1 MTAAAAHRTPQVPPW
16 APVASRLPKITP
28 SIARVSRLLC
38 DERFQ
43 RWLSAVNDDP
53 LMQVHVG
60 KARAPLLVLD
70 IEANEGRV
78 RVGLESQAVTPAMRA
93 ALAHADAAMACRV
106 MTLLLDGVLRR
117 FAPVV
122 TGAQVVS
129 WEHSTRAHAGFV
141 LNVAGLRIALCGADE
156 RSTRHLSSFLG
167 HVSADLGD
175 WSGLCLGGRVR
186 FMVRHWRADFL
197 ASLRVGDVVLL
208 GRAVYEQTL
217 IIGIG
222 QTLQVHT
229 QMSTDTPTLHVADE
243 PYMASDA
250 VAPPDAAG
258 QGIEDLQ
265 LPVVFEVDTAR
276 VSLAE
281 LAAMRPGYIVELEA
295 PLSEATIRL
304 VCQGQTVGHGQL
316 IAVGEQLGVRITS
329 MGIEHGRHSQR

>member
-1 MTAAAAHRTPQVPPW
+1 MTAAAAHRTPEVPW
-16 APVASRLPKITP
+16 APIAHRLPKVTGNV
-28 SIARVSRLLC
+28 ARVSRLVC

-43 RWLSAVNDDP
+43 RWLSAVTDDP
-53 LMQVHVG
+53 SMQVQAG
-60 KARAPLLVLD
+60 KSGVPLLVLD

-78 RVGLESQAVTPAMRA
+78 RIGLEPPAVGPAMRA
-93 ALAHADAAMACRV
+93 ALAVGDAPMGCRV
-106 MTLLLDGVLRR
+106 LTMLLEPVLRR
-117 FAPVV
+117 FQPVI
-122 TGAQVVS
+122 TGARVVS
-129 WEHSTRAHAGFV
+129 WEHSDRAHTGFV
-141 LNVAGLRIALCGADE
+141 LSVAGLRLALCGADA
-156 RSTRHLSSFLG
+156 RGTSHLSSFLG
-167 HVSADLGD
+167 HVSADLSD
-175 WSGLCLGGRVR
+175 WSALCLKGRVR
-186 FMVRHWRADFL
+186 FMVRHWRAAFL

-243 PYMASDA
+243 PYMGSDA
-250 VAPPDAAG
+250 VEPPDAAG

-265 LPVVFEVDTAR
+265 LPVIFEVDTAR
-276 VSLAE
+276 ISLAE

-329 MGIEHGRHSQR
+329 MGAEHGLHTQR

>member
-1 MTAAAAHRTPQVPPW
+1 MTAAAAHRTPEVPSW
-16 APVASRLPKITP
+16 APIADRLPKVTGNV
-28 SIARVSRLLC
+28 ARVSRLVC

-43 RWLSAVNDDP
+43 RWLSAVTDDP
-53 LMQVHVG
+53 LMQVRMG
-60 KARAPLLVLD
+60 RSRAPLLVLD

-78 RVGLESQAVTPAMRA
+78 RVGLEPQAVTPAMRA
-93 ALAHADAAMACRV
+93 ALAVGDSAMGCRV
-106 MTLLLDGVLRR
+106 LTMLLEPVWRR
-117 FAPVV
+117 FQPVI

-129 WEHSTRAHAGFV
+129 WDHSDRAHTGFV
-141 LNVAGLRIALCGADE
+141 LSVAGMQLALCGADA
-156 RSTRHLSSFLG
+156 RGTSHLSSFLG
-167 HVSADLGD
+167 HVSADLSD
-175 WSGLCLGGRVR
+175 WSGLCLQGRVR
-186 FMVRHWRADFL
+186 FMVRHWRAAFL

-243 PYMASDA
+243 PYMGSDA
-250 VAPPDAAG
+250 VSPPDAAG

-276 VSLAE
+276 ISLAE
-281 LAAMRPGYIVELEA
+281 LAAMRPGYIVELDA

-316 IAVGEQLGVRITS
+316 IGVGEQLGVRITS
-329 MGIEHGRHSQR
+329 TGTEHGLHPQR